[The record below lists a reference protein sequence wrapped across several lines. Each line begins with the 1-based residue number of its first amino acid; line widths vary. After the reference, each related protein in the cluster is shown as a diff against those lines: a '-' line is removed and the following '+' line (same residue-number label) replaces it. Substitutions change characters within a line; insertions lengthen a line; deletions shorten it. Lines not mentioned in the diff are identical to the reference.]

1 MGNKPKKGKKKGR
14 KGTRKSSLRSETS
27 SLSLAY
33 RLTRKVSSVGFD
45 WPDVTSVLGKLDE
58 ELKEFREALRLQNRK
73 KMREELG
80 DLLFVLVNLARFLRM
95 DPEQAL
101 RGTIQ
106 KFVRRFHYVETSL
119 RREGKSLRH
128 SNIFEMDRLWEEAK
142 EKPQG
147 LTPPVRGKGIFLNL
161 K

>member
-14 KGTRKSSLRSETS
+14 KGTRKISLRSETS

-58 ELKEFREALRLQNRK
+58 EIKEFKEALRLQNRK

-80 DLLFVLVNLARFLRM
+80 DLLFVLVNLARFLHM
-95 DPEQAL
+95 HPEQAL

-142 EKPQG
+142 ERPQG
-147 LTPPVRGKGIFLNL
+147 LTPPARRKGIFLDL
-161 K
+161 R

>member
-1 MGNKPKKGKKKGR
+1 MGNKAKKGKKKGR
-14 KGTRKSSLRSETS
+14 RDTLKGPLRSEIS
-27 SLSLAY
+27 PLSLAY
-33 RLTRKVSSVGFD
+33 RLTRKVASVGFD

-58 ELKEFREALRLQNRK
+58 ELKEFKEALRLQNRK

-80 DLLFVLVNLARFLRM
+80 DLLFVLVNLARFLHM

-101 RGTIQ
+101 RGTIL
-106 KFVRRFHYVETSL
+106 KFVTRFHYVETSL
-119 RREGKSLRH
+119 QREGKSLRH

-142 EKPQG
+142 KRPQG
-147 LTPPVRGKGIFLNL
+147 LTPQARGKGNFLNF

>member
-1 MGNKPKKGKKKGR
+1 MENKPKKSKKNGR
-14 KGTRKSSLRSETS
+14 KDIRKRPLRSETS

-33 RLTRKVSSVGFD
+33 RLTKKASSVGFD

-58 ELKEFREALRLQNRK
+58 ELKEFKEALRLQNWK

-80 DLLFVLVNLARFLRM
+80 DLLFVLVNLARFLHM

-101 RGTIQ
+101 RGTIL
-106 KFVRRFHYVETSL
+106 KFVTRFHYVETSL

-142 EKPQG
+142 ARPQS
-147 LTPPVRGKGIFLNL
+147 LLRKARGKRNSSGFR
-161 K
+161 